1 MSPVDRGP
9 LMSQLSYGIVPASI
23 EGYGEREEVSLSSVT
38 VLMLVPNAEDT
49 IERALKSVSWADEIF
64 CVIDART
71 HDGAKGIAERLAT
84 KHAVREYLNAADQ
97 RNWALPQIETE
108 WTFVLDADE
117 WVSPELAERL
127 QSLVRSKGGPD
138 GYKVKLMSYFF
149 GRLIKHCGWHRDYKL
164 RLFRTAKGRYP
175 KKRVHSSIKVQ
186 GDVGRIDEIMYHQT
200 YNSFEEY
207 FETFHRFTTWSAL
220 DMYEAGRKPRV
231 RDVTLRPMF
240 QFIKMYVLRRGF
252 LDGQY
257 GAVLC
262 GLAAFSVFTKY
273 GKLWHLTISDA
284 LRPDVS
290 GE

>member
-1 MSPVDRGP
+1 MSN
-9 LMSQLSYGIVPASI
+9 
-23 EGYGEREEVSLSSVT
+23 VT

-49 IERALKSVSWADEIF
+49 VERALKSVSWADDIF

-84 KHAVREYLNAADQ
+84 RHAVREYLNAADQ

-117 WVSPELAERL
+117 WVSPELAERV
-127 QSLVRSKGGPD
+127 QSLIRSRGGPD
-138 GYKVKLMSYFF
+138 GYKLKRMSYFF
-149 GRLIKHCGWHRDYKL
+149 GRLIKHCGWDHDYNL
-164 RLFRTAKGRYP
+164 RLFRTEKGRYLT
-175 KKRVHSSIKVQ
+175 KRVHSRADVQ
-186 GDVGRIDEIMYHQT
+186 GPVGRIDEVMYHQT

-220 DMYEAGRKPRV
+220 DMYDAGRKPQV
-231 RDVTLRPMF
+231 RDVTLRPAF
-240 QFIKMYVLRRGF
+240 RFFKMYVLRRGF
-252 LDGQY
+252 LDGHH

-273 GKLWHLTISDA
+273 AKLWHLTISA
-284 LRPDVS
+284 LPRGGVS